1 MDFGRLRAGQQEFAV
16 KEVKSSVLLAKIAIK
31 ENIQITD
38 EELEREIEAMATQ
51 MQQPLEEVR
60 KRLTEDNAVE
70 RLRDRMR
77 SEKAL
82 NLLYSNS
89 NQ

>member
-1 MDFGRLRAGQQEFAV
+1 
-16 KEVKSSVLLAKIAIK
+16 VLLAKIAIK
-31 ENIQITD
+31 ENIQVSN
-38 EELEREIEAMATQ
+38 EELESEIEAMAAQ
-51 MQQPLEEVR
+51 MQQPVEQVK
-60 KRLTEDNAVE
+60 KRLAEDNAVE

-89 NQ
+89 N

>member
-1 MDFGRLRAGQQEFAV
+1 MDFGRLRAGQEEFAT

-31 ENIQITD
+31 EKIQVSN
-38 EELEREIEAMATQ
+38 EELEREIEAMAAQ
-51 MQQPLEEVR
+51 MQQPLEQVK

-89 NQ
+89 N

>member
-1 MDFGRLRAGQQEFAV
+1 MDFGRLRAGQEEFAINV
-16 KEVKSSVLLAKIAIK
+16 VKSSVLLAKIAIK
-31 ENIQITD
+31 ENIQVSD
-38 EELEREIEAMATQ
+38 EELNNEIEAMAAQ
-51 MQQPLEEVR
+51 MQQPIEEVR

-77 SEKAL
+77 SEKTI

-89 NQ
+89 N

>member
-1 MDFGRLRAGQQEFAV
+1 M
-16 KEVKSSVLLAKIAIK
+16 LLAKIAIK
-31 ENIQITD
+31 ENIQVTD
-38 EELEREIEAMATQ
+38 EELEHEIEVMAAQ
-51 MQQPLEEVR
+51 MQQPLEEVK
-60 KRLTEDNAVE
+60 KRLKEDNAVD

-89 NQ
+89 N

>member
-1 MDFGRLRAGQQEFAV
+1 MAQQMKQPVEEVKGRL
-16 KEVKSSVLLAKIAIK
+16 IK
-31 ENIQITD
+31 
-38 EELEREIEAMATQ
+38 
-51 MQQPLEEVR
+51 
-60 KRLTEDNAVE
+60 DNAVE

-89 NQ
+89 N